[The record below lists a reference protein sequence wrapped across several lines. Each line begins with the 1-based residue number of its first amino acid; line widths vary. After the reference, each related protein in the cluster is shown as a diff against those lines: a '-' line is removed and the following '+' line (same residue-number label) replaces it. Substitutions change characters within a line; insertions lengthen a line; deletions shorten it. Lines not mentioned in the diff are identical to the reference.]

1 MRLRSAIADLRRRPG
16 IHTPCRGYG
25 FRARASA
32 RPGMTEL
39 SQRPDNDDYPFVIPG
54 WSEGPGPESR
64 DSGFALHAPRND
76 DGWMLNQPAA
86 VGDAAQVIVGIAK
99 GVLDHGE
106 PLEIVA
112 DLGFHGHA
120 DAAMQL
126 DRLLADEFQR
136 LAHPHLSRRLRGGAL
151 L

>member
-39 SQRPDNDDYPFVIPG
+39 SQRPGNDDYPFVIPG

-64 DSGFALHAPRND
+64 DSGFDASHRP
-76 DGWMLNQPAA
+76 GMTTGVTVKPPAA

-126 DRLLADEFQR
+126 DRLLADEFPR
-136 LAHPHLSRRLRGGAL
+136 LGDL
-151 L
+151 